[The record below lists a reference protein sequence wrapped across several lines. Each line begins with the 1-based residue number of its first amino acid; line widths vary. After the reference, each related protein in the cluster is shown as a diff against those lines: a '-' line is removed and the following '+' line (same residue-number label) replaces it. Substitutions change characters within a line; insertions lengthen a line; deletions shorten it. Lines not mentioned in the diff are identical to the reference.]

1 MNPNLTP
8 DDRELIQQLLEDV
21 GLLEAPFS
29 MGIPKPAATRAI
41 FTPILRRWVAEGLF
55 YKAQKLILPNG
66 PAVFPITSNAHAI
79 KLCKAGVYEHWMGL
93 VLFGTIGVAIAQV
106 ANKHLAPD
114 GKPIAQLDDGSS
126 SARPTPQRAK
136 IFFDQKM
143 LFWKGQF
150 YTRADVI
157 KMHANALGGV
167 HFDFRKA
174 QDEAHIKEIK
184 NYFGFELKGNNN
196 QMLVGD
202 EIDLARA
209 DPARRQQVYDA
220 TELVAM
226 DTARIFASGVR
237 TSEEAF
243 VDLLA

>member
-1 MNPNLTP
+1 
-8 DDRELIQQLLEDV
+8 
-21 GLLEAPFS
+21 
-29 MGIPKPAATRAI
+29 
-41 FTPILRRWVAEGLF
+41 
-55 YKAQKLILPNG
+55 
-66 PAVFPITSNAHAI
+66 
-79 KLCKAGVYEHWMGL
+79 MGL

-143 LFWKGQF
+143 FFWKGQF